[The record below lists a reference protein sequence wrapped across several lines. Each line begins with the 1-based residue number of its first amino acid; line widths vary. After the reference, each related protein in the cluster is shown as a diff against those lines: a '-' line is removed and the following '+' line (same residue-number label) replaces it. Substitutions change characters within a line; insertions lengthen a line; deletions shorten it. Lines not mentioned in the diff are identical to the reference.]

1 MKSNFNILTKLFLS
15 LLVVGFLGCTEPQ
28 NDVTEQTTSTAVESE
43 STAESADI
51 APVDDMDGLK
61 PQSRLSAKRDGL
73 ASRMEDGGQEAES
86 HTDDQNLDA
95 VRQDMAS
102 IAASAQG
109 FYIKPKQLGGGGQD
123 YSTMTFSSLIFPVDM
138 VTPDG
143 LRAYNSNG
151 TYVIYGRSSSAFIL
165 EGYPSG
171 LSGYA
176 PGKGSG
182 SKKFTATVTR
192 DNLTWINNTPAD

>member
-1 MKSNFNILTKLFLS
+1 MLS
-15 LLVVGFLGCTEPQ
+15 AGLIVIGLLGCAEPQ
-28 NDVTEQTTSTAVESE
+28 NDVTDQTTSTAVESE
-43 STAESADI
+43 TTTESADV
-51 APVDDMDGLK
+51 APADDMDGLK
-61 PQSRLSAKRDGL
+61 PQSRLSVKRDGL
-73 ASRMEDGGQEAES
+73 ASRMEDGGHEAES
-86 HTDDQNLDA
+86 QTDDQNLDA

-123 YSTMTFSSLIFPVDM
+123 YSTMTFGALVFPVDM

-151 TYVIYGRSSSAFIL
+151 TYVIFGRSSSAFIL

-192 DNLTWINNTPAD
+192 DNLTWINNTPAN